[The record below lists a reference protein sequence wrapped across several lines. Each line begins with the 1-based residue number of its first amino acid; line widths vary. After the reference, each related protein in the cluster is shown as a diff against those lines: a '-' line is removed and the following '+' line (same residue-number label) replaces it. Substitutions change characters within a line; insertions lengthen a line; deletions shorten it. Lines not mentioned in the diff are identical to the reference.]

1 MVLKELIIKLIWG
14 TNFTLAKLGEFKSKK
29 KNLSTAKIH
38 LMQNRDTSNIH
49 QQKILFTDFKY
60 LKI

>member
-14 TNFTLAKLGEFKSKK
+14 TNFTLAKLCEFKSKK
-29 KNLSTAKIH
+29 KDLSTAKIH

-49 QQKILFTDFKY
+49 QQKILFTDFKH